1 MDSHTGFHSLREETA
16 ASLPVRGDLP
26 AWLRGSLIRNGPG
39 AFSFP
44 DGSDVDHWFDGL
56 AMLSRFTFDPGD
68 AAGSVTGGDGD
79 AVHYRNRFLRSD
91 AYEAATSGEFEGG
104 FATGET
110 TLRSRLATFL
120 AEPYDNAN
128 IVAERVG
135 DAYVAL
141 TESPRG
147 VGFDP
152 NTLETTG
159 HVDRDGDAPSGQL
172 SCAHFKRDPATGAL
186 VTVDTEF
193 GRASRYH
200 VTAWTPEGDR
210 RHVGSVD
217 TDRPAYMHSF
227 ALTPRYVVLT
237 EFPLRLDPRR
247 FLKPGRQPP
256 FIEQFEWEPE
266 RGTRI
271 VVLDR
276 TTSDVVAEPTAA
288 PFFGFHHV
296 NAFERKGGA
305 EIVFDLETIP
315 DATAIDSLYL
325 ENVRAGEMG
334 AMAGRI
340 DRFIVDL
347 GTTTGTGRY
356 GGDGDGEGGDADDA
370 DGANEP
376 ADSDATVSRE
386 TLYDDGSAL
395 PTASP
400 ARWCREHRYVY
411 AMGMDTPVTEWARR
425 VVKLDAE
432 TGAVRTFD
440 DGGDYF
446 GEPIFVPAPD
456 GEREDD
462 GVVLTVALA
471 VDAERS
477 RLLVLDGET
486 FAERARATLPHALP
500 FDFHGRYFPELRAAS
515 GG

>member
-1 MDSHTGFHSLREETA
+1 MDSHAGFHSLREETD
-16 ASLPVRGDLP
+16 ASVPVRGDLP
-26 AWLRGSLIRNGPG
+26 KWLRGSLIRNGPG

-44 DGSDVDHWFDGL
+44 GGSEVDHWFDGL
-56 AMLSRFTFDPGD
+56 AMLYRFTFDPGD
-68 AAGSVTGGDGD
+68 DAGSVAGGDGG
-79 AVHYRNRFLRSD
+79 AVHYRNRFLRTD

-120 AEPYDNAN
+120 TEPYDNTN
-128 IVAERVG
+128 IIAERVG

-152 NTLETTG
+152 DTLETTG
-159 HVDRDGDAPSGQL
+159 AVDRDGDAPSGQL

-193 GRASRYH
+193 GRTSRYH
-200 VTAWTPEGDR
+200 VTAWTADGDR
-210 RHVGSVD
+210 RHVGSVE

-276 TTSDVVAEPTAA
+276 TTGAVVAEPTAD
-288 PFFGFHHV
+288 PLFGFHHV
-296 NAFERKGGA
+296 NAFEREGGD
-305 EIVFDLETIP
+305 EVVFDLETVP
-315 DATAIDSLYL
+315 DAAAIDSLYL
-325 ENVRAGEMG
+325 ENVRAGEMD
-334 AMAGRI
+334 AIAGRI
-340 DRFIVDL
+340 ERFTVDL
-347 GTTTGTGRY
+347 GSDTRTGRY
-356 GGDGDGEGGDADDA
+356 GGGSDADVA
-370 DGANEP
+370 
-376 ADSDATVSRE
+376 RE
-386 TLYDDGSAL
+386 TLSAEGSAL
-395 PTASP
+395 PTCSP

-411 AMGMDTPVTEWARR
+411 AMGMDAPVTEWARR
-425 VVKLDAE
+425 VLKLDAE
-432 TGAVRTFD
+432 TGTVRTFD
-440 DGGDYF
+440 SGGDYF

-456 GEREDD
+456 GESEDD
-462 GVVLTVALA
+462 GVVLTVALD
-471 VDAERS
+471 VDADRS

-486 FAERARATLPHALP
+486 LAERARATLPHAVP
-500 FDFHGRYFPELRAAS
+500 FDFHGRYFPELRAAH
-515 GG
+515 GE

>member
-1 MDSHTGFHSLREETA
+1 MESHAGFHSLHEETA
-16 ASLPVRGDLP
+16 ASIPVRGDLP
-26 AWLRGSLIRNGPG
+26 PWLRGSLIRNGPG

-44 DGSDVDHWFDGL
+44 GGSEVDHWFDGL
-56 AMLSRFTFDPGD
+56 AMLYRFTFDPSD
-68 AAGSVTGGDGD
+68 AADSAAGGGGD
-79 AVHYRNRFLRSD
+79 AVHYRNRFLRTD

-120 AEPYDNAN
+120 EEPYDNAN

-135 DAYVAL
+135 DEYVAL

-147 VGFDP
+147 VRFDP
-152 NTLETTG
+152 DALATTG

-193 GRASRYH
+193 GRTSRYH
-200 VTAWTPEGDR
+200 VTAWTADGDR
-210 RHVGSVD
+210 RHVGSVE

-266 RGTRI
+266 RGTRV

-276 TTSDVVAEPTAA
+276 TTGAVVADPTAD
-288 PFFGFHHV
+288 PLFGFHHV
-296 NAFERKGGA
+296 NAFERNGGS
-305 EIVFDLETIP
+305 EVVFDLETVP
-315 DATAIDSLYL
+315 DAAAIDSLYL

-334 AMAGRI
+334 AIAGRI
-340 DRFIVDL
+340 ERFTVDL
-347 GTTTGTGRY
+347 GADAGTDRY
-356 GGDGDGEGGDADDA
+356 GGGSGADVA
-370 DGANEP
+370 REVL
-376 ADSDATVSRE
+376 SDE
-386 TLYDDGSAL
+386 GSAL
-395 PTASP
+395 PTSSP

-425 VVKLDAE
+425 VLKLDVE
-432 TGAVRTFD
+432 TGTVRTFD
-440 DGGDYF
+440 SGGDYF

-456 GEREDD
+456 GESEDD
-462 GVVLTVALA
+462 GVVLSVALD
-471 VDAERS
+471 VDADRS

-486 FAERARATLPHALP
+486 LSERARATLPHAVP
-500 FDFHGRYFPELRAAS
+500 FDFHGRYFPELRA
-515 GG
+515 GPGE

>member
-1 MDSHTGFHSLREETA
+1 MVSHAGFHSLHEETT
-16 ASLPVRGDLP
+16 ASIPVRGDLP

-56 AMLSRFTFDPGD
+56 AMLYRFTFDPGD
-68 AAGSVTGGDGD
+68 RADSVSGGDGD

-91 AYEAATSGEFEGG
+91 AYDAATSGEFEGG

-128 IVAERVG
+128 IVTERIG
-135 DAYVAL
+135 DEYVAL

-147 VGFDP
+147 VGVDP
-152 NTLETTG
+152 NTLATAG
-159 HVDRDGDAPSGQL
+159 HVDREGDAPSGQL

-193 GRASRYH
+193 GRTSRYH
-200 VTAWTPEGDR
+200 VTAWTRDGER

-217 TDRPAYMHSF
+217 TDEPAYMHSF

-256 FIEQFEWEPE
+256 FIEQFEWEPD

-276 TTSDVVAEPTAA
+276 TTGDVVADPTTD

-296 NAFERKGGA
+296 NAFERDGGT
-305 EIVFDLETIP
+305 EVVFDLETIP

-334 AMAGRI
+334 TMAGRI
-340 DRFIVDL
+340 ERFTVDL
-347 GTTTGTGRY
+347 GSAIGANRY
-356 GGDGDGEGGDADDA
+356 GGGDAA
-370 DGANEP
+370 
-376 ADSDATVSRE
+376 VSRE
-386 TLYDDGSAL
+386 RLFDGGSAL

-400 ARWCREHRYVY
+400 ARWCRSHRYVY

-425 VVKLDAE
+425 VVKVDAE
-432 TGAVRTFD
+432 TDAVRTFD

-446 GEPIFVPAPD
+446 GEPLFVPAPD
-456 GEREDD
+456 GEAEDD
-462 GVVLTVALA
+462 GVVVTVALD
-471 VDAERS
+471 VDADRS

-486 FAERARATLPHALP
+486 LSLRARATLPHAVP
-500 FDFHGRYFPELRAAS
+500 FDFHGRYFPELRAKPAE
-515 GG
+515 

>member
-1 MDSHTGFHSLREETA
+1 MDSHAGFHSLREEAA

-44 DGSDVDHWFDGL
+44 DGSEVDHWFDGL
-56 AMLSRFTFDPGD
+56 AMLYRFTFDPGD
-68 AAGSVTGGDGD
+68 EAGSVTDGDGD
-79 AVHYRNRFLRSD
+79 AVHYRNRFLRTE
-91 AYEAATSGEFEGG
+91 AYEAATSGAFEGG

-120 AEPYDNAN
+120 TDPYDNAN

-147 VGFDP
+147 VRFDP
-152 NTLETTG
+152 DTLETTG
-159 HVDRDGDAPSGQL
+159 DADRDGDAPSGQL

-193 GRASRYH
+193 GRTSRYH
-200 VTAWTPEGDR
+200 VTAWTADGDR
-210 RHVGSVD
+210 RHVGSVE

-276 TTSDVVAEPTAA
+276 TTGDVVAEPTAA
-288 PFFGFHHV
+288 PVFGFHHV
-296 NAFERKGGA
+296 NAFERDGGA
-305 EIVFDLETIP
+305 EIVFDLETVP

-334 AMAGRI
+334 AIVGRVE
-340 DRFIVDL
+340 RFTVDL
-347 GTTTGTGRY
+347 GATTGADRY
-356 GGDGDGEGGDADDA
+356 GGGADEGDRDDA
-370 DGANEP
+370 A
-376 ADSDATVSRE
+376 VSRE
-386 TLYDDGSAL
+386 TLYDGGTAL
-395 PTASP
+395 PTSSP

-411 AMGMDTPVTEWARR
+411 AMGMEAPVTEWARR

-432 TGAVRTFD
+432 SGTAEGFD
-440 DGGDYF
+440 AGGDYF

-456 GEREDD
+456 GEREDE
-462 GVVLTVALA
+462 GVVLTVALD
-471 VDAERS
+471 VDADRS
-477 RLLVLDGET
+477 RLFVLDGET
-486 FAERARATLPHALP
+486 FTERARATLPHAVP

-515 GG
+515 GE

>member
-1 MDSHTGFHSLREETA
+1 MDSQAGFHSLREETA
-16 ASLPVRGDLP
+16 ASIPVEGDLP
-26 AWLRGSLIRNGPG
+26 TWLRGSLIRNGPG

-56 AMLSRFTFDPGD
+56 AMLYRFTFDPGD
-68 AAGSVTGGDGD
+68 TAGRAAGGDGD
-79 AVHYRNRFLRSD
+79 ALHYRNRFLRTD
-91 AYEAATSGEFEGG
+91 AYEAATTGEFEGG

-152 NTLETTG
+152 DTLATNG
-159 HVDRDGDAPSGQL
+159 GVDRDGDVPSGQL

-193 GRASRYH
+193 GRTTRYH
-200 VTAWTPEGDR
+200 VTAWNREGDR
-210 RHVGSVD
+210 RHVGSVE

-276 TTSDVVAEPTAA
+276 TTGDVVAEPTAD

-296 NAFERKGGA
+296 NAFERDGGS
-305 EIVFDLETIP
+305 EVVFDLETIP

-334 AMAGRI
+334 TMAGRI
-340 DRFIVDL
+340 DRFTVEL
-347 GTTTGTGRY
+347 GAMPGTGRY
-356 GGDGDGEGGDADDA
+356 GPGGTDEPAAGDAGGVDDSA
-370 DGANEP
+370 
-376 ADSDATVSRE
+376 VSRE
-386 TLYDDGSAL
+386 TLYDGGSAL

-425 VVKLDAE
+425 VLKLDAE
-432 TGAVRTFD
+432 TGTVQTFD
-440 DGGDYF
+440 EGGDYF

-462 GVVLTVALA
+462 GVVLTVALD

-477 RLLVLDGET
+477 RLLVLDGEA

-500 FDFHGRYFPELRAAS
+500 FDFHGRYFPELRAAA